1 MRKMTFFDKNKDCL
15 SELSITL
22 IKKRRR
28 RKKNSNFSSDTTLT
42 HQTIHPSSFEGI
54 RKTRL
59 IYPNLNPRISGGVR
73 MQITA
78 FKSCREQRN
87 RWKVF
92 ITHRRREEAAY
103 GAYSFEENLLLA
115 SCIRPLVPWIPP
127 MRHNLRGIFKVV
139 FERGKPRERERG
151 RGGDRTAIRQ
161 TDKL

>member
-22 IKKRRR
+22 IKK
-28 RKKNSNFSSDTTLT
+28 KKKKKEKFQFFIRYNINSSNN
-42 HQTIHPSSFEGI
+42 PSVFEGI

-78 FKSCREQRN
+78 FKSCREQRI